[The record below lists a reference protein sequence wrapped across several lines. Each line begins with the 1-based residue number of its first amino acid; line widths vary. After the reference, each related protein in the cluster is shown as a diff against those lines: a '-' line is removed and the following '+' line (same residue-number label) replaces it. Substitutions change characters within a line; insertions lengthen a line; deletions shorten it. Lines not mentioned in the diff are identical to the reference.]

1 MRLAEEQGKP
11 RPQIQCSTAVLDRM
25 PLGQLEE
32 LGVTRLMMGRES
44 FLAKLQ
50 DDEVP
55 SAMERLRE
63 ELEQAIS

>member
-1 MRLAEEQGKP
+1 
-11 RPQIQCSTAVLDRM
+11 M